1 MKHSIYAEF
10 EAQITELEF
19 VIIINLS
26 YLLFM
31 MEPFFKL
38 LNALR
43 MSIYFELI
51 LMVNYSYVDTK
62 IIEN

>member
-26 YLLFM
+26 YQLFM